1 MLSRLPKLL
10 RRVLLSVVAFFLFL
24 VIAERLLDSPTI
36 LLLWSCLPR
45 QALENRGLGSGKA
58 ATPACAGLDRAS
70 LLQGGPNRRILVPGL
85 ATSPVSCSTIH
96 CSRGRTGSHLELR
109 RRP

>member
-36 LLLWSCLPR
+36 LLLWSCCPVRRSKTGDWVLARRPPQR
-45 QALENRGLGSGKA
+45 ARGWTVPPCCKA
-58 ATPACAGLDRAS
+58 
-70 LLQGGPNRRILVPGL
+70 
-85 ATSPVSCSTIH
+85 
-96 CSRGRTGSHLELR
+96 GRTGEFSYLDSLLRPYRARQYTVLEVE
-109 RRP
+109 PVAI

>member
-10 RRVLLSVVAFFLFL
+10 RWVLLSVVAFFLFL
-24 VIAERLLDSPTI
+24 VIVERLLDRPTT

-70 LLQGGPNRRILVPGL
+70 LLQGG
-85 ATSPVSCSTIH
+85 
-96 CSRGRTGSHLELR
+96 RTGEFSYLDSLLRPYRARQHTDLEVE
-109 RRP
+109 PVAI